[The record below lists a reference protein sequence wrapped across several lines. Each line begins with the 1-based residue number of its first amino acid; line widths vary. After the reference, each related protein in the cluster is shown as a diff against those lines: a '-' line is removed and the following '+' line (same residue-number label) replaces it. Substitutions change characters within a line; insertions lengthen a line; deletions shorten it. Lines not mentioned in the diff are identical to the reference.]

1 MGREELR
8 RCVSITRARLRLCG
22 GSDTPRHSLET
33 SLGAKSLPEM
43 TFGSELTLT
52 HAGSGVQLAFT
63 AADALR
69 EWKVCQQLADA
80 SRVLSRSV

>member
-1 MGREELR
+1 M
-8 RCVSITRARLRLCG
+8 RLGWPNLTYPGDR
-22 GSDTPRHSLET
+22 LET

-69 EWKVCQQLADA
+69 EWKARDPLLAGA
-80 SRVLSRSV
+80 PCAQCRAV